1 MSKFQNF
8 FMKTA
13 FLLAEHSHC
22 VSHHVGA
29 VIVKDNRIISMGY
42 NGTPPGVIN
51 CDSVFDKNNF
61 NREDHSLWSNQKEI
75 HAEMNAL
82 SFAVKWGISVDECDV
97 YVTMTPC
104 NHCLKNMVM
113 SGIKRIFYYYKYD
126 RANLDS
132 DMTQHIEIIQL
143 ANPEL
148 DKFIIEN
155 NLLYSSSPNLIVRKN
170 WPV

>member
-42 NGTPPGVIN
+42 NGTPPGVTN
-51 CDSVFDKNNF
+51 CDQVFDKRNF
-61 NREDHSLWSNQKEI
+61 NRQEHSAWSLSKEI
-75 HAEMNAL
+75 HGEMNAL
-82 SFAVKWGISVDECDV
+82 SFAVKWGISVDDCDM

-104 NHCLKNMVM
+104 NNCLKNLIM
-113 SGIKRIFYYYKYD
+113 SGIKRVYYYYVYD
-126 RANLDS
+126 KSDLDS
-132 DMTQHIEIIQL
+132 EMLSKIELIHL
-143 ANPEL
+143 TNPEL
-148 DKFIIEN
+148 DSFIKTN
-155 NLLYSSSPNLIVRKN
+155 NLLYNSRDFNIQQS
-170 WPV
+170 